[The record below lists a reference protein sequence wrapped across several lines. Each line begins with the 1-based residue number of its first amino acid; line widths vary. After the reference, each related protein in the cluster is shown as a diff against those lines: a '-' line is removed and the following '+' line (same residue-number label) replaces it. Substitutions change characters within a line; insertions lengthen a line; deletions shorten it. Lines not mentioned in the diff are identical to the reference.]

1 VIQLNAHSVVYVV
14 IDTSYYDDEVVGI
27 YSKLELALEATKKL
41 RFSEIRIHK
50 LDSNQMWEEL
60 R

>member
-1 VIQLNAHSVVYVV
+1 MIQLNTLGVVYVV
-14 IDTSYYDDEVVGI
+14 IDTSYYEDEVIGV